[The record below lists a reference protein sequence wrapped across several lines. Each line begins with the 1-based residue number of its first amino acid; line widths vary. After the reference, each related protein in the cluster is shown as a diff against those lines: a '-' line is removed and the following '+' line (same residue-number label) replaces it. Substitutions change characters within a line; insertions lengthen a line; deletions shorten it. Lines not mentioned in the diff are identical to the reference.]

1 MRYKL
6 SSRLLQPNCSRSSWS
21 VNDRRF
27 HSLENRGVGLS
38 AILYGNAKRGGVMNN
53 QKLQLLSDDQV
64 QRFIADGFVI
74 IDSKLEAS
82 FHQKV
87 AKQIAYALEYELPH
101 PGGNGQPGFI
111 EYLAEHR
118 QLYRH

>member
-6 SSRLLQPNCSRSSWS
+6 SSRLLQPNCFLLSWS
-21 VNDRRF
+21 VNDRCF
-27 HSLENRGVGLS
+27 YSLENYGVDLGV
-38 AILYGNAKRGGVMNN
+38 ILQGNAKRGGVMNK

-82 FHQKV
+82 FHK
-87 AKQIAYALEYELPH
+87 
-101 PGGNGQPGFI
+101 
-111 EYLAEHR
+111 R
-118 QLYRH
+118 